1 MGALKLDRVDGGAS
15 LDGVDGG
22 ASLDGDFPSVPSILF
37 VLSSLSSLFIPA
49 LPALPSLPSLP
60 FSLSPH
66 KINPVRSTP
75 YFSPFTFHFSLFTF
89 PFPLI
94 PRKALFVNK
103 FAPLGLN
110 IANSYG
116 GCKKSLYL
124 CISTRACVRVRGAT
138 DSMTKH

>member
-22 ASLDGDFPSVPSILF
+22 ASLDGDFPPVPSILF
-37 VLSSLSSLFIPA
+37 VLSFLSSLFIP
-49 LPALPSLPSLP
+49 SLP
-60 FSLSPH
+60 FSPSPH

-75 YFSPFTFHFSLFTF
+75 YFSPFTFPLFPFTF

-94 PRKALFVNK
+94 PRKALVVNK